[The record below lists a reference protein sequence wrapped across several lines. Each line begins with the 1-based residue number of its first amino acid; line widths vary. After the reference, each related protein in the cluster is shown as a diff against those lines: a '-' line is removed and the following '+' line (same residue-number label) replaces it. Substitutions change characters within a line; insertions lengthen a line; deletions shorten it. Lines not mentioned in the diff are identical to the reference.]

1 MEIVPILEQTKE
13 KFSAIVNESGLGEEN
28 VQITIGPLAAREAIV
43 SPEREAFAFL
53 DGKEVMIEVPPSSG
67 EALVKLLLINLK
79 AFMAC

>member
-28 VQITIGPLAAREAIV
+28 VQIPIGPLAAREAIV
-43 SPEREAFAFL
+43 SPKREDFAL
-53 DGKEVMIEVPPSSG
+53 LEGKEVMLSSG

-79 AFMAC
+79 PFMAC